1 MEWNVLLFSA
11 EVSKEQNAAKHSLA
25 GWFIVCET
33 ESDQG

>member
-1 MEWNVLLFSA
+1 MECFVVFGGKCQ
-11 EVSKEQNAAKHSLA
+11 EKQNAAKHSLA